1 MSITIKQKPEK
12 ATIEAKGPKP
22 SKVGLDP
29 SKVVLPDSEEL
40 PISAGASKATGT
52 PPVTPKVKKK
62 FTKLMNPLGKGSKG
76 AKGADSFSEGSM
88 DAILGDSGLLP
99 TDPDSMY
106 LPPEDRS
113 GHRLRATSD
122 GAEFR
127 RKQVHRL
134 LLRGVP
140 RITIANHLG
149 VNVET
154 IHMDARIITQEMRQ
168 EMQGMDYT
176 LYIGQSVAFYDEC
189 RNMALRLASDTEEK
203 SNSVKM
209 SALRAAID
217 AERAKHEFFHRVGLF
232 KVVAATDPFHA
243 INTGRQGTFSDEN
256 DLESFMSMVVTAAKG
271 HVPLQLPGSTTQGSA
286 APRAE

>member
-1 MSITIKQKPEK
+1 MPDM
-12 ATIEAKGPKP
+12 GP
-22 SKVGLDP
+22 S
-29 SKVVLPDSEEL
+29 SS
-40 PISAGASKATGT
+40 S
-52 PPVTPKVKKK
+52 TPKVKKK
-62 FTKLMNPLGKGSKG
+62 FKKLMNPLGKDSKG
-76 AKGADSFSEGSM
+76 AHGSGAFNESTM
-88 DAILGDSGLLP
+88 DAILDDSGLLP
-99 TDPDSMY
+99 ADPEAIY
-106 LPPEDRS
+106 LPKEERQ
-113 GHRLRATSD
+113 GMRLRATSD

-154 IHMDARIITQEMRQ
+154 IHMDARLITQEMRQ

-209 SALRAAID
+209 TALRAAID

-232 KVVAATDPFHA
+232 KVVAPTDPFHA
-243 INTGRQGTFSDEN
+243 IQTGRQGTFSDEN
-256 DLESFMSMVVTAAKG
+256 DLESFMNMVVNAAKG
-271 HVPLQLPGSTTQGSA
+271 HSPLQLTGATTQWA
-286 APRAE
+286 ATRGAE